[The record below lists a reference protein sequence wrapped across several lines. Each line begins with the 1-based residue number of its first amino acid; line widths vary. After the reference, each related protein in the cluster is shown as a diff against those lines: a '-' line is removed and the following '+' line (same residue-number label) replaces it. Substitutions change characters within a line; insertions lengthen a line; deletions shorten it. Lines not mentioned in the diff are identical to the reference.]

1 MVYVNIRKATI
12 EDMKDIHDLVVELAV
27 YEKSPEEVYTDQDE
41 YKQDFENGLFNCLV
55 AEDNGKILGIAIY
68 YMAYSTWKG
77 KMMYLDDL
85 VIRKEYR
92 RLGIGGMLFQAF
104 LTESKAVGCRLVKWQ
119 VLDWNELAL
128 NFYSRFD
135 AVIEKDWWNGK
146 IVFNAK
152 V

>member
-1 MVYVNIRKATI
+1 
-12 EDMKDIHDLVVELAV
+12 
-27 YEKSPEEVYTDQDE
+27 
-41 YKQDFENGLFNCLV
+41 
-55 AEDNGKILGIAIY
+55 
-68 YMAYSTWKG
+68 
-77 KMMYLDDL
+77 
-85 VIRKEYR
+85 
-92 RLGIGGMLFQAF
+92 LGIGGMLFQAF

>member
-1 MVYVNIRKATI
+1 MVSVNIRKATI

-92 RLGIGGMLFQAF
+92 RLGIGGMLFQTF